1 MRKTWI
7 VPVVLS
13 LAAALGAAIAVQGF
27 ATTPSGSR
35 ASTNTMDAQ
44 SQSDPPTVP
53 PSQDGKIRI
62 IAFGAHPDDC
72 ELYGGGVAAK
82 WAALGHKVKFVSV
95 TNGDIGH
102 HRMAGG
108 PLAQRRKAEV
118 EAAARIYGIETEV
131 LDHHDGELEP
141 TLEVRREI
149 VRLIRSWKADVVLT
163 HRPNDYHPD
172 HRYTS
177 TAVGDAAFMVTVPYF
192 CPDAP
197 ALRKNPVF
205 LYFIDDFKKPLPFQA
220 DVVVSTDDV
229 LEKKIDAVAAMDS
242 QFFEWLPWLD
252 GYLDKV
258 PAGKAERRAFAAERF
273 GVWFRSWADANRAK
287 LSERYGEERGRAVK
301 TAEAFE
307 ICEYGSRPDAAEL
320 KRLFPF

>member
-1 MRKTWI
+1 MRKSMI
-7 VPVVLS
+7 VSAALL
-13 LAAALGAAIAVQGF
+13 LAAALGAAVAVRGA
-27 ATTPSGSR
+27 ATTQSENKT
-35 ASTNTMDAQ
+35 STTAMNIRPDA
-44 SQSDPPTVP
+44 DPPTVP
-53 PSQDGKIRI
+53 PSQDGKLRI

-118 EAAARIYGIETEV
+118 EAAARIYGIETQV

-149 VRLIRSWKADVVLT
+149 VRLIRSWKADLVIT
-163 HRPNDYHPD
+163 HRSNDYHPD

-177 TAVGDAAFMVTVPYF
+177 IAVGDAAFMVTVPYF
-192 CPDAP
+192 CPDTP

-205 LYFIDDFKKPLPFQA
+205 LHFVDDFKKPLPLQV
-220 DVVVSTDDV
+220 DVAISTDDV

-258 PAGKAERRAFAAERF
+258 PAGKAERRAFLAERV
-273 GVWFRSWADANRAK
+273 GVWFRSWADTGRAK
-287 LSERYGEERGRAVK
+287 LSERYGEEKGRAVK
-301 TAEAFE
+301 TAEVFE
-307 ICEYGSRPDAAEL
+307 ISEYGSKPDAAEL